1 MPEYIISEKALEDIN
16 NIWIY
21 TAENWSVEQA
31 DRYYNLIIDEIEYIV
46 DNLDM
51 ARDFGKIRKSYRY
64 SKVKSHL
71 IFFKKDK
78 ENEIEVVRI
87 LHERMNI
94 ENRLAE

>member
-1 MPEYIISEKALEDIN
+1 MPAYIISEKALEDIN

-21 TAENWSVEQA
+21 TAENWTVKQA

-78 ENEIEVVRI
+78 TNEIEVVRI

>member
-1 MPEYIISEKALEDIN
+1 MPAYIISEKALEDIN

-51 ARDFGKIRKSYRY
+51 ARDFGEIRKSYRY

-78 ENEIEVVRI
+78 ANEIEVVRI

>member
-1 MPEYIISEKALEDIN
+1 MSAYIISEKALEDIN

-46 DNLDM
+46 ANFEM
-51 ARDFGKIRKSYRY
+51 ARDSENIRKSYKY

-71 IFFKKDK
+71 IFYRIS
-78 ENEIEVVRI
+78 NEQIIEVIRI
-87 LHERMNI
+87 LHESMDI
-94 ENRLAE
+94 PNRLTD

>member
-31 DRYYNLIIDEIEYIV
+31 NRYYNLIIDEIEYIV

-51 ARDFGKIRKSYRY
+51 ARDFGKIRKSYKY

-78 ENEIEVVRI
+78 TNEIEVVRV
-87 LHERMNI
+87 LHERMDS
-94 ENRLAE
+94 ESRLAE

>member
-31 DRYYNLIIDEIEYIV
+31 DRYYNLIIDEIEYIA

-78 ENEIEVVRI
+78 TNEIEVVRL
-87 LHERMNI
+87 LHERMDI

>member
-1 MPEYIISEKALEDIN
+1 MSEYIISEKALEDIN

-51 ARDFGKIRKSYRY
+51 ARDFEKIRKSYRY

-78 ENEIEVVRI
+78 TDEIEVVRV
-87 LHERMNI
+87 LHERMDI

>member
-16 NIWIY
+16 TIWIY

-51 ARDFGKIRKSYRY
+51 ARDFGNIRKSYKY

-78 ENEIEVVRI
+78 SNEIEVVRV
-87 LHERMNI
+87 LHERMDI

>member
-1 MPEYIISEKALEDIN
+1 MPEYIISKKALEDIN

-46 DNLDM
+46 NNLDM

-71 IFFKKDK
+71 IFFKKDNA
-78 ENEIEVVRI
+78 NEIEVVRV
-87 LHERMNI
+87 LHERMDI